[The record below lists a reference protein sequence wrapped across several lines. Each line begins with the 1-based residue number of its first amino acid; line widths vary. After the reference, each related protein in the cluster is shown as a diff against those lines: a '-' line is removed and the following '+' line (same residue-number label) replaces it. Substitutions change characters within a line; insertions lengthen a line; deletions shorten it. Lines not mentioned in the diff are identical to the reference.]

1 VLRSGNLAYTSVMNR
16 FIVASLGL
24 SLFLPGIAVAQVRIT
39 ASAQHYGLQE
49 EIHASVEN
57 IGNRAVTFCV
67 EFAQTSPRGDEI
79 ESAPSPFWI
88 RRKRSDKWSTLITG
102 PDAGST
108 RAAVVLEVGE
118 SKDFPFRINDGGMLR
133 LRLNYWYGSTPNMDC
148 HAPPKDVKLAT
159 SKTFLALPLEYSPR
173 Q

>member
-1 VLRSGNLAYTSVMNR
+1 MLRSGNLAYTSVMNR
-16 FIVASLGL
+16 LIVTSLGL

-67 EFAQTSPRGDEI
+67 EFAQTSPRGDQI
-79 ESAPSPFWI
+79 ENTPSPFWI
-88 RRKRSDKWSTLITG
+88 QRKQNDKWSTLITG
-102 PDAGST
+102 PDVGSR
-108 RAAVVLEVGE
+108 RAAMILEVGE

-133 LRLNYWYGSTPNMDC
+133 LRLNYWYGSIPNMDC
-148 HAPPKDVKLAT
+148 DAPLKDAKLAT
-159 SKTFLALPLEYSPR
+159 SKSFSALSLEYSPH